1 MKPIALSSIRKQN
14 LRKVLDLLTLAPAMT
29 RQELAE
35 ASGLSQ
41 MTVTNLV
48 EILKKQSV
56 LHQTVVPRDENSR
69 HPQGRRARALSL
81 SGDQKAWL
89 IVDISSR
96 QFSMTLIGFDVEI
109 LMEIHDNQQG
119 EYLQRLESFLCE
131 DGIRV
136 LNALSGR
143 ELLGVAIITP
153 GPYEISSDTVN
164 NQRLP
169 QLNLVR
175 IKELFHRCLGHY
187 EYYVDEDVKFA
198 VRSFFDPI
206 GLNQCEV
213 LYCLYI
219 GEGVGGA
226 AVHRDNMLRGLNA
239 TAGDAGRL
247 IDRQGD
253 IYESRLNTEA
263 FLHLLDVPVSLPPE
277 ELQETLQRIAA
288 EQPLRYASVLEHMA
302 SIAAEM
308 LHGVLWI
315 LDPTH
320 IIIDCVYAQPDSNSF
335 VQMVEKHLTK
345 LYQDETRILPRLYPC
360 SSGVSSV
367 LRGAVR
373 VLQKAWLDRI
383 LM

>member
-1 MKPIALSSIRKQN
+1 MKPIVLSSIRKQN

-48 EILKKQSV
+48 ELLKKQGV

-69 HPQGRRARALSL
+69 HPQGRRARAISL
-81 SGDQKAWL
+81 CGDQKTWL

-119 EYLQRLESFLCE
+119 EYLQRLESFLRE
-131 DGIRV
+131 GGVRM
-136 LNALSGR
+136 LNALSDR
-143 ELLGVAIITP
+143 KLLGVAIITP

-169 QLNLVR
+169 QLNQVR
-175 IKELFHRCLGHY
+175 IKELFRRCLGHY

-198 VRSFFDPI
+198 VRSFSDPVV
-206 GLNQCEV
+206 LNQCEV
-213 LYCLYI
+213 LYYLYI

-226 AVHRDNMLRGLNA
+226 AVHRGNMLRGLNA

-247 IDRQGD
+247 IDRQGN
-253 IYESRLNTEA
+253 IYENRLNTEA
-263 FLHLLDVPVSLPPE
+263 FLHLLDIPVSLPPE
-277 ELQETLQRIAA
+277 ELQETLRRVATQ
-288 EQPLRYASVLEHMA
+288 QPLQYASALELMA
-302 SIAAEM
+302 SVTAEM
-308 LHGVLWI
+308 LHSVLWI

-320 IIIDCVYAQPDSNSF
+320 IVIDCVYAQPDGKSF
-335 VQMVEKHLTK
+335 VQMVKKHLAK
-345 LYQDETRILPRLYPC
+345 LFQGEPRILPHLFPC
-360 SSGVSSV
+360 PPGVSSV

-373 VLQKAWLDRI
+373 VLQSAWLDRI